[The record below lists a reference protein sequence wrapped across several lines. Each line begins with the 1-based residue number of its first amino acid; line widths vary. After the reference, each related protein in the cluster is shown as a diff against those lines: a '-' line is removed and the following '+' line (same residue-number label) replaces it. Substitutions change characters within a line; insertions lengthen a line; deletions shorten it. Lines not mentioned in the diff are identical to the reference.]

1 MGDLNVSDQAQPS
14 GEVGYYWTDSEHIS
28 NPANP
33 LLHSV
38 HDQNLAS
45 ILCPTAY
52 NCSHEDGMLDQDDA
66 RWHGATAGLSGGGGT
81 VEISNGG
88 TIDNDHYIFFV
99 ARIGVR
105 LKVFGRLYA
114 NDGLRT

>member
-1 MGDLNVSDQAQPS
+1 MMPGGTV
-14 GEVGYYWTDSEHIS
+14 
-28 NPANP
+28 
-33 LLHSV
+33 LL
-38 HDQNLAS
+38 
-45 ILCPTAY
+45 
-52 NCSHEDGMLDQDDA
+52 LDC
-66 RWHGATAGLSGGGGT
+66 RGGGGGT

-114 NDGLRT
+114 NDGLGT